1 MSINNFIQMDLIHI
15 NIEASS
21 KKRVLEIIS
30 ESINQNYPNLQVHDI
45 FDHFIQREKL
55 GSTAIGHGIAVP
67 HARLKNNEK
76 TIGVFISLKNTIDFG
91 AIDNTPVKILFALL
105 VPQHSTQEHLDIL
118 AKLAKFFRDEKNRQ
132 AILNAQSKETI
143 YNLLTQI

>member
-21 KKRVLEIIS
+21 KKRALEIIA
-30 ESINQNYPNLQVHDI
+30 ESINKNYPDFHVHDI

-55 GSTAIGHGIAVP
+55 GSTAIGHGVALP
-67 HARLKNNEK
+67 HARLEKNEK
-76 TIGVFISLKNTIDFG
+76 TIGVFLSLNNSIDFD

-105 VPQHSTQEHLDIL
+105 VPQKSTQVHLDIL
-118 AKLAKFFRDEKNRQ
+118 AKLAKFFRDDKNRQ

>member
-1 MSINNFIQMDLIHI
+1 MDLIHI

-30 ESINQNYPNLQVHDI
+30 ESINHCYPNFQVHDI

-55 GSTAIGHGIAVP
+55 GSTAIGHGIALP
-67 HARLKNNEK
+67 HSRLENNEK
-76 TIGVFISLKNTIDFG
+76 TIGVFLSLKNSIDFG
-91 AIDNTPVKILFALL
+91 AIDNTPVKIFFALL
-105 VPQHSTQEHLDIL
+105 VPHHSTQEHLDIL
-118 AKLAKFFRDEKNRQ
+118 AKLAKFFRNDVNRQ